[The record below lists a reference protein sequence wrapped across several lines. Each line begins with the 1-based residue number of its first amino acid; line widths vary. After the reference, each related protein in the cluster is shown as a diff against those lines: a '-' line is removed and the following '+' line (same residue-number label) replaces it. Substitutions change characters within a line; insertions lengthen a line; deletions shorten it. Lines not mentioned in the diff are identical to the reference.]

1 MADTTKQRCRLVG
14 DPSSDIVEFS
24 RALSVGRHQDNDLVL
39 VHNRISSRHAV
50 IEWAATGFHIRD
62 LGSRNGTSVNGKRIR
77 GWRQLKEGDVIRFAG
92 RSAWRIEQLVEPPPL
107 LGAVAYLEVEDSGR
121 RVPVDDDRFL
131 IGTAE
136 PADLLVEEWD
146 AGSTSPLRLVLFV
159 EAGRLW
165 AQPAPDVEGLAF
177 DGRPWPPVD
186 VQALIGEHTI
196 GMGPTRLRVVP
207 HVGDDSQEMTDFE
220 VGQTRAYEIDLW
232 LAFDT
237 TASGT
242 IRIVQDDREWE
253 VRTGLRFILLYVLG
267 RATGSWVADDE
278 LRTQIWGRSRARE
291 MGRNALN
298 KLIHDTRQMFLAEGF
313 DGWFIDKQ
321 RGTTRLRLPAAQIHI
336 RELPGSSA

>member
-1 MADTTKQRCRLVG
+1 LRENHQQRCRLIG
-14 DPSSDIVEFS
+14 DPSSDIVEFTRS
-24 RALSVGRHQDNDLVL
+24 LSVGRHLDNDLVL
-39 VHNRISSRHAV
+39 VHPRISSRHAV

-77 GWRQLKEGDVIRFAG
+77 AWRALKEGDIVRFAG
-92 RSAWRIEQLVEPPPL
+92 RSAWRVGRLVEPPPL
-107 LGAVAYLEVEDSGR
+107 LGAVAYLEIEDSGR

-136 PADLLVEEWD
+136 PADLLVEEWA
-146 AGSTSPLRLVLFV
+146 AGGGSPLRLVLFV

-165 AQPAPDVEGLAF
+165 AQPAPDVGGLTF
-177 DGRPWPPVD
+177 DGEPWSPVD

-196 GMGPTRLRVVP
+196 GLGATRLRVVP
-207 HVGDDSQEMTDFE
+207 HVGDPGQEVTDFE
-220 VGQTRAYEIDLW
+220 VGQAKAYDVDLW

-242 IRIVQDDREWE
+242 IRIVQGDKEWE
-253 VRTGLRFILLYVLG
+253 VRTGLRFILLYVLA
-267 RATGSWVADDE
+267 RAAGSWVADDE
-278 LRTQIWGRSRARE
+278 LRTQIWGRGRARE

-298 KLIHDTRQMFLAEGF
+298 KLIHDTRQMFLGQGF

-321 RGTTRLRLPAAQIHI
+321 RGATRMRLPADRVHI
-336 RELPGSSA
+336 RSLPGSGE